1 MLNMHSIVT
10 LRSWSILISHH
21 VVIFLYIYCEF
32 NRLVEITLI
41 TSSSLDTSLAGL
53 NVTQPRYLEKTAILL
68 LLLFQQITKKWY
80 KRIQIKQTTL
90 HNNKRTIELLQ
101 GCVDYITILASQM
114 LLIYQNNT
122 LTRFL

>member
-53 NVTQPRYLEKTAILL
+53 NVTQPRYLEKTAIEDDFLYTDLQQDSMRVLGVSVFLICKQRSRQWLSFIIFKDLPTLNITLL
-68 LLLFQQITKKWY
+68 PYALL
-80 KRIQIKQTTL
+80 
-90 HNNKRTIELLQ
+90 
-101 GCVDYITILASQM
+101 YIVL
-114 LLIYQNNT
+114 
-122 LTRFL
+122 